1 MLERHESEKTTQPC
15 GIRPMSCVATSFIA
29 ERYRPLR
36 NAAKILGRL
45 TGASPRTTERWLRGE
60 AEPSFP
66 AVMELA
72 RNDHE
77 FRARLISFLEN
88 AS

>member
-1 MLERHESEKTTQPC
+1 MRDRHESEKTTQPC
-15 GIRPMSCVATSFIA
+15 GIYAMQCVATTFIA
-29 ERYRPLR
+29 DRYRPLR
-36 NAAKILGRL
+36 NASKILARL

-66 AVMELA
+66 ALMELA
-72 RNDHE
+72 RNDDA
-77 FRARLISFLEN
+77 FRDHLISILEQ